1 MNNMNKQDLDDNKK
15 GRIKIKIFYL
25 ILFVLV
31 VSGITFALQ
40 LSSLSLAIDTAIVKI
55 DEEVYGETSL
65 DTSNLDLIPILD
77 SEVETN
83 TDNVLKID
91 FIVGGGIENN
101 REDIIYDI
109 ALVDLQVDCNLLS
122 EYVKWKLVK
131 NGEVLSNG
139 SLSYTFDTIK
149 DGRFVLTEIQ
159 QDLPLYNDKQEWYE
173 KYSFYLWISDPCQDD
188 LAVCYANK
196 NIVDTSNLMGKVL
209 SGAIE
214 VELYTDSKKELV
226 RKPSAAIDGSM
237 CFDSNT

>member
-1 MNNMNKQDLDDNKK
+1 MDNNKNNKK
-15 GRIKIKIFYL
+15 KM
-25 ILFVLV
+25 V
-31 VSGITFALQ
+31 VIYFIVFIGIVIGITYALQ
-40 LSSLSLAIDTAIVKI
+40 LSSLTVALDAAVVKI
-55 DEEVYGETSL
+55 DEDVYGDTTL

-77 SEVETN
+77 SDVNNN
-83 TDNVLKID
+83 TSNVMKID
-91 FIVGGGIENN
+91 FTVGGSAENT
-101 REDIIYDI
+101 RDDVIYDI
-109 ALVDLQVDCNLLS
+109 ALVDLQVNCDLLS

-131 NGEVLSNG
+131 NGEEISNG
-139 SLSYTFDTIK
+139 SLSYKFDTIVN
-149 DGRFVLTEIQ
+149 GRFVLTNIQ
-159 QDLPLYNDKQEWYE
+159 QDLALYNKNQEGYDE
-173 KYSFYLWISDPCQDD
+173 YSFYLWISDPCQDD